1 MPSINDILTNED
13 FGQVVSTLCVDTIEY
28 REPREYYN
36 EYNGERRRR
45 KTSVGWREPKR
56 LEVYSDTLV
65 DKNGEPVRL
74 PDKIVDVAR
83 IVTNFPKKEVRTS
96 VAFVFGGQMMI
107 TGADQNDGFQEFKR
121 VWERRLKMQSVL
133 KSFARKVLSES
144 KAALVFYP
152 YISKGLDGK
161 LITELKVKTLSVPR
175 NENTLSEFYPHFD
188 DNDDMDAFI
197 HRYQVNSNGMIRNSC
212 TIWTADKIITAID
225 EMGGWVIKEV
235 PNLFGKI
242 PVVYADVFQP
252 EWDEVA
258 LLMDA
263 REMRIS
269 RMVDTNDYYGD
280 PMLKTFDVAD
290 LPTKDTVGKELSF
303 TSKVHPETQQLYH
316 GDAEYLTWNGSQ
328 PSVDKELE
336 ETKCELFSGTSTP
349 DLSFDNLKGI
359 GNLSGVARKFMLM
372 DATIKA
378 SENMETFGP
387 VVQRCVSVVLAGICN
402 ITNIK
407 YRPQLVNNLIDVEFG
422 SILPEDLAETLQT
435 LSIANGGK
443 PINAQRTVTA
453 HSPLTEDLDEEMK
466 LMKEEEDTA
475 AQRNNMVGLTMG
487 YGE

>member
-1 MPSINDILTNED
+1 MPSISEILANED

-28 REPREYYN
+28 REPREYYR
-36 EYNGERRRR
+36 EYHGERRRR

-56 LEVYSDTLV
+56 LAVYSETLK
-65 DKNGEPVRL
+65 DKNGAPLRL
-74 PDKIVDVAR
+74 EDKIVDVAR

-96 VAFVFGGQMMI
+96 VAFLFGGQMTI
-107 TGADQNDGFQEFKR
+107 TGTDQNDGFQEFKR

-161 LITELKVKTLSVPR
+161 LITELKVKTRSVPR

-269 RMVDTNDYYGD
+269 RMVDTNVYYGD
-280 PMLKTFDVAD
+280 PLLITFDVAD

-407 YRPQLVNNLIDVEFG
+407 YRSQLVNNLIDVEFG
-422 SILPEDLAETLQT
+422 SILPEDLSETLQT
-435 LSIANGGK
+435 LSLANGGK

>member
-1 MPSINDILTNED
+1 MPSISEILTNED

-36 EYNGERRRR
+36 EYHGERRRR

-56 LEVYSDTLV
+56 LAVYSETLK
-65 DKNGEPVRL
+65 DKNGEPLRL
-74 PDKIVDVAR
+74 EDKIVDVAR

-96 VAFVFGGQMMI
+96 VAFLFGGQMTI
-107 TGADQNDGFQEFKR
+107 TGTDQNDGFQEFKR

-133 KSFARKVLSES
+133 KSFARRVLSES

-152 YISKGLDGK
+152 YTSKGLDGK

-175 NENTLSEFYPHFD
+175 NENTFSEFYPHFD

-212 TIWTADKIITAID
+212 TIWMADKIITAID

-258 LLMDA
+258 FLMDA

-407 YRPQLVNNLIDVEFG
+407 YRSQLVNNLIDVEFG
-422 SILPEDLAETLQT
+422 SILPEDLSETLQT
-435 LSIANGGK
+435 LSLANGGK

-466 LMKEEEDTA
+466 LMEEEEDTA
-475 AQRNNMVGLTMG
+475 AQRNNMIGLTMG

>member
-96 VAFVFGGQMMI
+96 VAFLFGGQMMI

>member
-1 MPSINDILTNED
+1 MPSINDILANED

-28 REPREYYN
+28 REPREYYR
-36 EYNGERRRR
+36 EYHGERRRR

-56 LEVYSDTLV
+56 LAVYSETLK
-65 DKNGEPVRL
+65 DKNGEPLRL
-74 PDKIVDVAR
+74 EDKIVDVAR

-96 VAFVFGGQMMI
+96 VAFLFGGQMTI
-107 TGADQNDGFQEFKR
+107 TGTDQNDGFQEFKR

-152 YISKGLDGK
+152 YTSKGLDGN

-175 NENTLSEFYPHFD
+175 NENTFSEFYPHFD

-212 TIWTADKIITAID
+212 TIWTVDKIITAID

-258 LLMDA
+258 GIMDA
-263 REMRIS
+263 REMRLS
-269 RMVDTNDYYGD
+269 RMADTNDYFAEPILKTYGD
-280 PMLKTFDVAD
+280 SD
-290 LPTKDTVGKELSF
+290 
-303 TSKVHPETQQLYH
+303 
-316 GDAEYLTWNGSQ
+316 YLTWTGSQ

-336 ETKCELFSGTSTP
+336 ETKNEQFAGTSTP

>member
-96 VAFVFGGQMMI
+96 VAFLFGGQMMI

-258 LLMDA
+258 FLMDA

-466 LMKEEEDTA
+466 LMEEEEDTA
-475 AQRNNMVGLTMG
+475 AQRNNMIGLTMG

>member
-96 VAFVFGGQMMI
+96 VAFLFGGQMMI

-466 LMKEEEDTA
+466 LMEEEENTA
-475 AQRNNMVGLTMG
+475 AQRNNMIGLTMG

>member
-96 VAFVFGGQMMI
+96 VAFLFGGQMMI

-290 LPTKDTVGKELSF
+290 LPTKDKKRKELSF

>member
-1 MPSINDILTNED
+1 M
-13 FGQVVSTLCVDTIEY
+13 
-28 REPREYYN
+28 
-36 EYNGERRRR
+36 
-45 KTSVGWREPKR
+45 
-56 LEVYSDTLV
+56 

-96 VAFVFGGQMMI
+96 VAFLFGGQMMI

>member
-1 MPSINDILTNED
+1 MPSISEILANED
-13 FGQVVSTLCVDTIEY
+13 FGQVVSTLCIDTIEY
-28 REPREYYN
+28 REPREYYR
-36 EYNGERRRR
+36 EYHGERRRR

-96 VAFVFGGQMMI
+96 DAFLFGGQMTI

-121 VWERRLKMQSVL
+121 VWERRLKKQSVL

-152 YISKGLDGK
+152 YTSKGLDGK

-175 NENTLSEFYPHFD
+175 NENTFSEFYPHFD

-212 TIWTADKIITAID
+212 TIWMADKIITAID

-258 LLMDA
+258 FLMDA

-435 LSIANGGK
+435 LSVANGGK

-466 LMKEEEDTA
+466 LMEEEEDTA
-475 AQRNNMVGLTMG
+475 AQRNNMIGLTMG

>member
-1 MPSINDILTNED
+1 MPSISEILANED

-28 REPREYYN
+28 REPREYYR
-36 EYNGERRRR
+36 EYHGERRRR

-96 VAFVFGGQMMI
+96 VAFLFGGQMTI

-152 YISKGLDGK
+152 YTSKGLDGK

-175 NENTLSEFYPHFD
+175 NENTFSEFYPHFD
-188 DNDDMDAFI
+188 DND
-197 HRYQVNSNGMIRNSC
+197 
-212 TIWTADKIITAID
+212 
-225 EMGGWVIKEV
+225 EV

-258 LLMDA
+258 FLMDA

-435 LSIANGGK
+435 LSVANGGK

-466 LMKEEEDTA
+466 LMEEEEDTA
-475 AQRNNMVGLTMG
+475 AQRNNMIGLTMG

>member
-1 MPSINDILTNED
+1 MPSISEILANED

-28 REPREYYN
+28 REPREYYR
-36 EYNGERRRR
+36 EYHGERRRR

-96 VAFVFGGQMMI
+96 VAFLFGGQMMI

-133 KSFARKVLSES
+133 KSFACKVLSES

-152 YISKGLDGK
+152 YTSKGLDGK

-175 NENTLSEFYPHFD
+175 NENTFSEFYPHFD

-212 TIWTADKIITAID
+212 TIWMADKIITAID

-258 LLMDA
+258 FLMDA

-407 YRPQLVNNLIDVEFG
+407 YRSQLVNNLIDVEFG
-422 SILPEDLAETLQT
+422 SILPEDLAESLQT

-466 LMKEEEDTA
+466 LMEEEEDTA
-475 AQRNNMVGLTMG
+475 AQRNNMIGLTMG

>member
-1 MPSINDILTNED
+1 MPSINDLLLDGD
-13 FGQVVSTLCVDTIEY
+13 FGHVVNTLCVDTIEG

-36 EYNGERRRR
+36 EYHGERRRR

-56 LEVYSDTLV
+56 LEVYSDTLT
-65 DKNGEPVRL
+65 DKHGKPLRL

-96 VAFVFGGQMMI
+96 TAFMFGGKMTI
-107 TGADQNDGFQEFKR
+107 TATDQNEGFQEFKR
-121 VWERRLKMQSVL
+121 IWERKLKMQSVL
-133 KSFARKVLSES
+133 KTFSRKVLSET
-144 KAALVFYP
+144 KGALVFYP
-152 YISKGLDGK
+152 YTSKGLDGK
-161 LITELKVKTLSVPR
+161 PKTELKIKILSVPQ
-175 NENTLSEFYPHFD
+175 NENILSEFYPHFD
-188 DNDDMDAFI
+188 DNDDMDGFI
-197 HRYQVNSNGMIRNSC
+197 HKYQVYSVGMIRNAC
-212 TIWTADKIITAID
+212 TLWMADKIITATD
-225 EMGGWVIKEV
+225 ELGGWSTRES

-242 PVVYADVFQP
+242 PVVYADVFRP

-258 LLMDA
+258 SLLDA
-263 REMRIS
+263 REMRVS

-303 TSKVHPETQQLYH
+303 TSKIHPETQQLYH

-336 ETKCELFSGTSTP
+336 ETKNELFSGSSTP

-372 DATIKA
+372 DAIIKA
-378 SENMETFGP
+378 SDNMEVFGP
-387 VVQRCVSVVLAGICN
+387 VVQRCVSVVTAGICN

-407 YRPQLVNNLIDVEFG
+407 YRSQLINNQIDVEFG
-422 SILPEDLAETLQT
+422 SILPEDLSETLQN

-443 PINAQRTVTA
+443 PVNSQRTITA
-453 HSPLTEDLDEEMK
+453 QSPFTDDVEEEMRQ
-466 LMKEEEDTA
+466 MQEEEANTA
-475 AQRNNMVGLTMG
+475 KRNNMTGFTFG
-487 YGE
+487 DE

>member
-96 VAFVFGGQMMI
+96 VAFLFGGQMTI

-290 LPTKDTVGKELSF
+290 LPTKDTIGKELSF

>member
-1 MPSINDILTNED
+1 MPSISEILTNED

-28 REPREYYN
+28 REPREYYR
-36 EYNGERRRR
+36 EYHGERRRR

-56 LEVYSDTLV
+56 LTVYSETLK
-65 DKNGEPVRL
+65 DKNGEPLRL
-74 PDKIVDVAR
+74 EDKIVDVAR

-96 VAFVFGGQMMI
+96 VAFLFGGQMTI
-107 TGADQNDGFQEFKR
+107 TGTDQNDGFQEFKR

-133 KSFARKVLSES
+133 KSFARRVLSES

-152 YISKGLDGK
+152 YTSKGLDGN

-175 NENTLSEFYPHFD
+175 NENTFSEFYPHFD

-212 TIWTADKIITAID
+212 TIWTADKIITAIE
-225 EMGGWVIKEV
+225 EMGGWAIKEV

-258 LLMDA
+258 FLMDA

-280 PMLKTFDVAD
+280 PMLKTYDVAD

-316 GDAEYLTWNGSQ
+316 GDAEYLTWGGSQ

-336 ETKCELFSGTSTP
+336 ETKSELFSGTSTP
-349 DLSFDNLKGI
+349 NLSFDNLKGI

-387 VVQRCVSVVLAGICN
+387 AVQRCVSVVLAGICN

-407 YRPQLVNNLIDVEFG
+407 YRSQLGDNLIDVEFG

-435 LSIANGGK
+435 LSVANGGK

-453 HSPLTEDLDEEMK
+453 HSPLTEDLDKEMK
-466 LMKEEEDTA
+466 RMEEEEDTA

>member
-1 MPSINDILTNED
+1 MPSISEILASED
-13 FGQVVSTLCVDTIEY
+13 FGHVVSSLCVDTIEF
-28 REPREYYN
+28 RETREYYR
-36 EYNGERRRR
+36 EYHGERRRR

-56 LEVYSDTLV
+56 LAVYSETLT
-65 DKNGEPVRL
+65 DKDGNPLRL
-74 PDKIVDVAR
+74 EDKIVDVAR

-96 VAFVFGGQMMI
+96 VAFLFGGQMTI
-107 TGADQNDGFQEFKR
+107 TGTDQNDGFQEFKR

-133 KSFARKVLSES
+133 KSFARRVLSES

-152 YISKGLDGK
+152 YTSKGLDGN

>member
-1 MPSINDILTNED
+1 M
-13 FGQVVSTLCVDTIEY
+13 
-28 REPREYYN
+28 
-36 EYNGERRRR
+36 
-45 KTSVGWREPKR
+45 
-56 LEVYSDTLV
+56 
-65 DKNGEPVRL
+65 
-74 PDKIVDVAR
+74 
-83 IVTNFPKKEVRTS
+83 RTS
-96 VAFVFGGQMMI
+96 VAFQFGGQKTI

>member
-1 MPSINDILTNED
+1 MPNINEILANED
-13 FGQVVSTLCVDTIEY
+13 FGQVVSTLCVDTIEF
-28 REPREYYN
+28 REPREYYR
-36 EYNGERRRR
+36 EYHGERRRR

-56 LEVYSDTLV
+56 LAVYSETLK
-65 DKNGEPVRL
+65 DKNGEPLRL
-74 PDKIVDVAR
+74 EDKIVDVAR
-83 IVTNFPKKEVRTS
+83 IVTNFPRKEVRTS
-96 VAFVFGGQMMI
+96 VAFLFGGRMTI
-107 TGADQNDGFQEFKR
+107 TGTDQNDGFQEFRR
-121 VWERRLKMQSVL
+121 VWTRRLRMQSVL

-152 YISKGLDGK
+152 HTSRGLDGK

-175 NENTLSEFYPHFD
+175 NENTFSEFYPHFD

-197 HRYQVNSNGMIRNSC
+197 HRYQVNSNGMIRNGC
-212 TIWTADKIITAID
+212 TIWTADKIITAVD
-225 EMGGWVIKEV
+225 EMGGWVTNEV

-242 PVVYADVFQP
+242 PVVYADIFHP

-258 LLMDA
+258 GIMDA
-263 REMRIS
+263 REMRLS
-269 RMVDTNDYYGD
+269 RMADTNDYFAEPILKTYGD
-280 PMLKTFDVAD
+280 SD
-290 LPTKDTVGKELSF
+290 LPSKETTGKDINFPIKVDEVSGKE
-303 TSKVHPETQQLYH
+303 YH
-316 GDAEYLTWNGSQ
+316 GDADYLTWTGSQ

-336 ETKCELFSGTSTP
+336 ETRNELFAGTSTP

-387 VVQRCVSVVLAGICN
+387 AVQRCVSVVLAGICN

-407 YRPQLVNNLIDVEFG
+407 YRPQLTGNHIDVEFG

-435 LSIANGGK
+435 LSVANAGK

-453 HSPLTEDLDEEMK
+453 HSPLTEDLDEEMRQ
-466 LMKEEEDTA
+466 MEEEEDTA
-475 AQRNNMVGLTMG
+475 ARRNNMVGLTMG